1 MYQTKIDVL
10 EALRSGK
17 LLPKICQQYS
27 HNKNLSDER
36 RKMFRVALISY
47 RIEQLQEI
55 LRNEEQ
61 PNEHPIHR

>member
-1 MYQTKIDVL
+1 MYQTKTDVL

-27 HNKNLSDER
+27 HNKNLSAER

-47 RIEQLQEI
+47 RIEQL
-55 LRNEEQ
+55 
-61 PNEHPIHR
+61 